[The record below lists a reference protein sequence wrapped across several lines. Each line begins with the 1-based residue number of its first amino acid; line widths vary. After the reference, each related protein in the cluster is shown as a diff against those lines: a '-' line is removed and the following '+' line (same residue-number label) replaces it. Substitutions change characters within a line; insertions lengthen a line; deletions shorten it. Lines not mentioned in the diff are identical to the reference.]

1 MRFIDLKTQYD
12 RLRGPINDRIKAVL
26 DHGQYILGEE
36 VEELEASLAGYV
48 GANHCVSV
56 SSGTDALLIALMALD
71 VQPGDQVVTSPFSFF
86 AAAEVIALL
95 KAEPVFVDIDR
106 RTYNLDPSRLGSAIT
121 PRTKA
126 ILPVS
131 LYGQC
136 ADYDAINGIAAG
148 HGIAV
153 IEDGAQSFGATYKG
167 RRSCNLTDIAATS
180 FFPSK
185 PLGCY
190 GEGGAV
196 FTNDDSLA
204 ERFRQLR
211 DHGQAARYHHASI
224 GINGRLDSLQAA
236 ILLAKLEI
244 FEEEA
249 ARRAQL
255 GARYSE
261 LIAEAFSDADPPT
274 VTIPH
279 VETDNTSVYAQYTVE
294 LPQRDSVQAA
304 MRERNIP
311 TAIHYPQP
319 LHLQPA
325 LAALGNGPGSFP
337 VSERAAQR
345 VISLPMHPYLTEA
358 QQRAVIRALKH
369 AVLQAS

>member
-1 MRFIDLKTQYD
+1 MRFVDLKTQYD
-12 RLRGPINDRIKAVL
+12 RLRGPINDRIRAVL
-26 DHGQYILGEE
+26 DHGQYIFGEE
-36 VEELEASLAGYV
+36 VEELEVSLAGYV
-48 GANHCVSV
+48 GAKHCVSV

-106 RTYNLDPSRLGSAIT
+106 RTYNLDPRRLDSAIT

-148 HGIAV
+148 HGITV

-167 RRSCNLTDIAATS
+167 RRSCSLTDVAATS

-190 GEGGAV
+190 GEGGAL

-211 DHGQAARYHHASI
+211 DHGQAGRYRHARI

-244 FEEEA
+244 FEEEV

-255 GARYSE
+255 GTRYSE
-261 LIAEAFSDADPPT
+261 LIGEAFADTDPPP

-279 VETDNTSVYAQYTVE
+279 VKTDNTSVYAQYTVE

-304 MRERNIP
+304 MRERDIP
-311 TAIHYPQP
+311 TAIHYPEP

-325 LAALGNGPGSFP
+325 FAALGKGPGSFP
-337 VSERAAQR
+337 VSERAARR

-358 QQRAVIRALKH
+358 QQRAVIRALSH
-369 AVLQAS
+369 AVLQAA

>member
-1 MRFIDLKTQYD
+1 MRFVDLKTQYD
-12 RLRGPINDRIKAVL
+12 RLRGPINDRIRAVL

-48 GANHCVSV
+48 GADHCVSV

-121 PRTKA
+121 PRTRA

-167 RRSCNLTDIAATS
+167 RRSCNLTEIAATS

-190 GEGGAV
+190 GEGGAL
-196 FTNDDSLA
+196 FTNDDTLA

-211 DHGQAARYHHASI
+211 DHGQTGRYRHARI

-236 ILLAKLEI
+236 VLLAKLEI
-244 FEEEA
+244 FEEEV

-255 GARYSE
+255 GTRYSE
-261 LIAEAFSDADPPT
+261 LIAEAFSDTDPPP
-274 VTIPH
+274 VTTPH
-279 VETDNTSVYAQYTVE
+279 VKTDNTSVYAQYTVE

-325 LAALGNGPGSFP
+325 FAALGKGPGSFP
-337 VSERAAQR
+337 VSERAAGR
-345 VISLPMHPYLTEA
+345 VISLPMHPYLTET
-358 QQRAVIRALKH
+358 QQRAVIRALRH
-369 AVLQAS
+369 AVLQPA

>member
-1 MRFIDLKTQYD
+1 MRFVDLKAQYD

-36 VEELEASLAGYV
+36 VEELEVSLAGYV

-56 SSGTDALLIALMALD
+56 SSGTDALLIALLALD

-106 RTYNLDPSRLGSAIT
+106 RTYNLDPRRLGAAIT

-190 GEGGAV
+190 GEGGAL

-211 DHGQAARYHHASI
+211 DHGQTGRYRHARI

-244 FEEEA
+244 FEEEV

-255 GARYSE
+255 GTRYSE
-261 LIAEAFSDADPPT
+261 LIGEAFSDTDPPA

-279 VETDNTSVYAQYTVE
+279 VKTDNTSVYAQYTVE

-304 MRERNIP
+304 MRERHIP
-311 TAIHYPQP
+311 TAVHYPQP

-325 LAALGNGPGSFP
+325 FAALGKGPGSVP
-337 VSERAAQR
+337 VPA
-345 VISLPMHPYLTEA
+345 
-358 QQRAVIRALKH
+358 
-369 AVLQAS
+369 

>member
-26 DHGQYILGEE
+26 DHGQYIFGEE

-48 GANHCVSV
+48 GANHCVGV

-106 RTYNLDPSRLGSAIT
+106 RTYNLDPGRLGSAIT

-190 GEGGAV
+190 GEGGAL

-211 DHGQAARYHHASI
+211 DHGQAGRYRHASI

-236 ILLAKLEI
+236 ILLAKLET
-244 FEEEA
+244 FEEEV

-255 GARYSE
+255 GTRYSE
-261 LIAEAFSDADPPT
+261 LIAEAFSGAGPPA
-274 VTIPH
+274 VTTPH

-294 LPQRDSVQAA
+294 IPQRDSVQAA
-304 MRERNIP
+304 MRERDIP
-311 TAIHYPQP
+311 TAVHYPQP

-325 LAALGNGPGSFP
+325 FAALGKGPGSFP

-358 QQRAVIRALKH
+358 QQRAVTRALKH